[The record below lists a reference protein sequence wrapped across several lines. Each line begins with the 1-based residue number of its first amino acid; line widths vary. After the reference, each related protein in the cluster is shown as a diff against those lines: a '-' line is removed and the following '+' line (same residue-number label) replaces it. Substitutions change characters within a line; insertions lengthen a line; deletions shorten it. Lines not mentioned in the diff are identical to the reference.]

1 MDDVNL
7 RTKRMISERVQ
18 CRHELGR
25 GVDLRH
31 MFTVAGSMEPT
42 LRGAPGSLG
51 AMTVSRLVEFTDA
64 EYLDE
69 AHRAGIDLPL
79 EQSPD
84 WDRFDRA
91 VPGREPWKK
100 LAWQTDGVTRALIAL
115 TRMEGRGFH
124 YLWAKHGPVWSEKEP
139 SPQEE
144 AALRD
149 DLRRL
154 VRGSERRIAFVRMHA
169 LAPAP
174 DLREL
179 LQSVTFD
186 RTIVLDLTKDED
198 QLLSEMKK
206 RGRRDVRKALRDTTL
221 IAADETEHALE
232 VFPELYELLVET
244 GERDSFGISARV
256 TYERMLESLG
266 PRNCRLFTVRREG
279 RPLCWGIVT
288 TTRTQATYYYAASS
302 AEGRQAGA
310 PDLLVWSMTCM
321 LRELGLHGFDMMGI
335 DSERAP
341 QLAGVR
347 GFKTKFTEEIT
358 EVAGAWD
365 VPVRPRLYKM
375 LTDALRAKRTAT
387 AKLRGTVTKVKA
399 FHAKSGKTTE
409 PRP

>member
-1 MDDVNL
+1 
-7 RTKRMISERVQ
+7 
-18 CRHELGR
+18 
-25 GVDLRH
+25 
-31 MFTVAGSMEPT
+31 
-42 LRGAPGSLG
+42 
-51 AMTVSRLVEFTDA
+51 MTVSRLVELTDSQ
-64 EYLDE
+64 YLDE
-69 AHRAGIDLPL
+69 ARRAGIDLPL

-100 LAWQTDGVTRALIAL
+100 LVWQTDGETRAVISL
-115 TRMEGRGFH
+115 TRMKGRGFT
-124 YLWAKHGPVWSEKEP
+124 YLWAKHGPAWSEPEP
-139 SPQEE
+139 TVQEE
-144 AALRD
+144 AALRE

-154 VRGSERRIAFVRMHA
+154 VRGSERRVAFVRLHAHA
-169 LAPAP
+169 LAP
-174 DLREL
+174 DLHEL

-186 RTIVLDLTKDED
+186 RTIILDLTKDED

-221 IAADETEHALE
+221 VAADETENALE

-244 GERDSFGISARV
+244 GERDSFGISPRI
-256 TYERMLESLG
+256 TYERMLEALG
-266 PRNCRLFTVRREG
+266 PRNCRLFTVRRQG

-288 TTRTQATYYYAASS
+288 TTPTQATYYYAASS

-321 LRELGLHGFDMMGI
+321 LREAGIRSFDMMGI

-347 GFKTKFTEEIT
+347 GFKTKFTPEIV

-365 VPVRPRLYKM
+365 VPVHQRYYAA
-375 LTDALRAKRTAT
+375 LTGALQVKRAAT
-387 AKLRGTVTKVKA
+387 AKLKA
-399 FHAKSGKTTE
+399 AATGLASLRAGK
-409 PRP
+409 RPADGQD